1 MDSTYGFKTITL
13 ENWDQPDKV
22 SVKMAPLS
30 RSAFAEESKGNPFLE
45 YILRPHLKEDVPY
58 EIRRLFEVA
67 RGAMVYSYF
76 FYPLFTIA
84 LEQLFRVGEAAIK
97 AKVAL
102 CNTGKSSSHLVG
114 QIEILQEA
122 GVLDEPTAFRWQQLR
137 VEARS
142 ILPFNRALFF
152 SVWDAV
158 SRVNLLFILWE
169 NATEE
174 TLVATNWGTISG
186 SPTVLG
192 VKTPEITTNF
202 QELQAWE
209 SK

>member
-1 MDSTYGFKTITL
+1 MDSNYGFKTITL

-45 YILRPHLKEDVPY
+45 YILRPYLKEDVPY

-84 LEQLFRVGEAAIK
+84 LEQLFRVGESAIK

-102 CNTGKSSSHLVG
+102 CNTGKSSRHLVR

-137 VEARS
+137 TLRNIASHPENQS
-142 ILPFNRALFF
+142 IYPPGQVIGVMEKLVDDVNKLF
-152 SVWDAV
+152 
-158 SRVNLLFILWE
+158 
-169 NATEE
+169 TH
-174 TLVATNWGTISG
+174 T
-186 SPTVLG
+186 
-192 VKTPEITTNF
+192 
-202 QELQAWE
+202 
-209 SK
+209 